1 MKKILVPI
9 TRLAAFFAFALL
21 TLESSYAQAYLD
33 SVAQDESKI
42 IAAIAPYPADMRAA
56 ILDVSQYPQT
66 LVKFKRVQMRT
77 SQKFQ
82 DIVSVYPRDEQEKF
96 YQLSRFPELVKQLID
111 LGPKNESTK
120 AIINT
125 YPEGS
130 RSAISDVY
138 QNHFDELSKINSLYE
153 STQNVLERVTA
164 KYPSLVQDDF
174 KKVIGSPDVMSLLID
189 NIDLTV
195 SLGESYKNDPQGV
208 MGYLDSLN
216 ADITK
221 QDAQDLEDYKAAVAA
236 DPKLQEEMKK
246 AADEFA
252 TQYDQQASN
261 PTVVNN
267 NYYGSA
273 PYPYW
278 FGYPYWYAGP
288 MWYPTPFYYN
298 TGFYYGIGG
307 NMVVFGLPSYA
318 YANWFFGTGYSRYPG
333 LYNHYHTYYNVHR
346 TDVTNVNVYRGFN
359 TAARNHFNTVRTNT
373 NTVRATNGTAI
384 RPENNSR
391 MRSTSP
397 MQTRTRS
404 FQQPMNT
411 AHFNSGGFNHYNANS
426 YHSMGWGGMHGGAVH
441 GRR

>member
-1 MKKILVPI
+1 MKKNLISIARYATL
-9 TRLAAFFAFALL
+9 FAFALI
-21 TLESSYAQAYLD
+21 TLQSSYGQAFLD

-42 IAAIAPYPADMRAA
+42 VSAIAPYPADMRAA

-66 LVKFKRVQMRT
+66 LVKLKRVQMRT

-82 DIVSVYPRDEQEKF
+82 DIISMYPREEQENF
-96 YQLSRFPELVKQLID
+96 YQLSRFPELTKQLLD
-111 LGPKNESTK
+111 LGSQNMESAR
-120 AIINT
+120 AIISS

-138 QNHFDELSKINSLYE
+138 LNHFDELSRIKSLYE

-174 KKVIGSPDVMSLLID
+174 KKVIDSPDVMSLLID

-195 SLGESYKNDPQGV
+195 SLGESYKNDPQGIV
-208 MGYLDSLN
+208 RYLDSRN
-216 ADITK
+216 AEITK
-221 QDAQDLEDYKAAVAA
+221 QDAKDLEEYKAAVAT

-252 TQYDQQASN
+252 TQFDQQAFN
-261 PTVVNN
+261 PVTVNN

-298 TGFYYGIGG
+298 TGFYYGTGG
-307 NMVVFGLPSYA
+307 NLIVFGLPSFA
-318 YANWFFGTGYSRYPG
+318 YATWFFGGGYSRYPG
-333 LYNHYHTYYNVHR
+333 LYNHYRTYYNVHR
-346 TDVTNVNVYRGFN
+346 TDVANVNVYRGFN
-359 TAARNHFNTVRTNT
+359 TAARNHFNTIGRSTH
-373 NTVRATNGTAI
+373 TVYPNGTAI
-384 RPENNSR
+384 RRESSSR
-391 MRSTSP
+391 SRNISSMP
-397 MQTRTRS
+397 TRS
-404 FQQPMNT
+404 VHQPMNG
-411 AHFNSGGFNHYNANS
+411 AHFNNGGFNHYNANS
-426 YHSMGWGGMHGGAVH
+426 FHSMSWGGMHGGGVH